1 MLPFNLLSYRLY
13 KIKLAHLPSFALC
26 VCGSLF
32 WALSIWG
39 GTPLDHN
46 AASVQCLCPCT
57 VHCRGLQKTSYHLEH
72 LSTFSQVRR
81 ALLQLTV
88 VSAAGLCC
96 LAWAVLRWL
105 KRATRSGGNSEALL
119 WALGHEL
126 LWALGMLQG
135 HPALCSV
142 VATKPEPNAAEQIFC
157 AGKSQNVNSRAQIAL
172 EKTHFGLLLQPFQL
186 VAATS
191 FSPRILSLGQRSS
204 AHSHYYL
211 WLLQVGSRGWQRQHQ
226 WAVGKSKL
234 FLVGKAWFWKQ
245 KSCRKHLLS
254 YFSPPSKPEIFIF
267 FCILEVKNF
276 QFRWKIV
283 DVFRTCPKGG
293 RCSPFFFTYDLSGQA
308 VELHRTAGSLQSLG

>member
-1 MLPFNLLSYRLY
+1 MPVSLHCPLQRAAKDLISFRASVNFF
-13 KIKLAHLPSFALC
+13 PGQESFAAAH
-26 VCGSLF
+26 CGFSSRSVLF
-32 WALSIWG
+32 GMSSAKMAEESHQKWG
-39 GTPLDHN
+39 RF
-46 AASVQCLCPCT
+46 A
-57 VHCRGLQKTSYHLEH
+57 
-72 LSTFSQVRR
+72 
-81 ALLQLTV
+81 
-88 VSAAGLCC
+88 
-96 LAWAVLRWL
+96 
-105 KRATRSGGNSEALL
+105 EALL

-172 EKTHFGLLLQPFQL
+172 EKTHLGLLLQPFQL

-211 WLLQVGSRGWQRQHQ
+211 WLLRVGSRGWQRQHQ

-254 YFSPPSKPEIFIF
+254 YFSPLSKPEIFIV
-267 FCILEVKNF
+267 CILEVKNF

-308 VELHRTAGSLQSLG
+308 VELHGTAGSLQSLG